1 CGYVVANEQLDTES
15 LARKLAQTLP
25 DYMVP
30 SFWVQL
36 KELPVTANGKV
47 DRRALPQPDV
57 EAQTAEYKA
66 PLT

>member
-1 CGYVVANEQLDTES
+1 ES

-30 SFWVQL
+30 AFWVQL
-36 KELPVTANGKV
+36 DELPVTANGKV

-57 EAQTAEYKA
+57 E
-66 PLT
+66 